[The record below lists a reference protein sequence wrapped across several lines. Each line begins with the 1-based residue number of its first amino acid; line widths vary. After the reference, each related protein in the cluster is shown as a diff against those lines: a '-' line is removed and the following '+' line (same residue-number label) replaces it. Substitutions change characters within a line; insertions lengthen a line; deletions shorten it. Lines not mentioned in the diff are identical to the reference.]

1 MDQELLIIE
10 LLSAAEPIYKRARKN
25 RQKNLVYAFLFL
37 IIASVLFF
45 GIGSFVYQQLEMRVR
60 SIDSGYWLRGFYH
73 FSLVLGLLSVLAVVL
88 LFIINAIRG
97 IELRRSFQRFLERQV
112 KKAAK
117 YPDVYQDQE
126 AYYLAEE
133 KRKPVIRLLKIECI
147 ELTTTFD
154 GTTIYLGNYQEF
166 WGFSTVQLFVVNE
179 DPERLPM
186 TFPKAQEVNQ
196 KWALLMISLLFL
208 GAAGVFTYDGLNR
221 HQDLYGGHSEP
232 AKSTVSSEAA
242 PLSSDDLIVQQG
254 TAPEKR
260 RNQANQLDLNNETYE
275 LYMTT
280 DSGSTWSFV
289 PLKPEW
295 MRSGSYLLTSGEIPL
310 GYWMDKTYNI
320 APDFSWFI
328 YSDNEKE
335 LSFLFS
341 HDQGKTWQK
350 SLVSENAQRIRYR
363 KAQFFADGSGVLVY
377 SNASPEVSSEG
388 LEIFQT
394 NDFGKTWSRSNGTT
408 INQPVQNVSFV
419 NPTLGFVSTRENLYY
434 TNNSGSSFKE
444 AVVTIPADYQT
455 GGLDLFQTPN
465 EVTQVSTNQLETKFY
480 LLKMAGIDQGKMF
493 ACLYRSSDNGETWQF
508 AEQLSEVKPTE

>member
-60 SIDSGYWLRGFYH
+60 SIDSGYWVRGFYH

-221 HQDLYGGHSEP
+221 HQDLY
-232 AKSTVSSEAA
+232 
-242 PLSSDDLIVQQG
+242 
-254 TAPEKR
+254 
-260 RNQANQLDLNNETYE
+260 
-275 LYMTT
+275 
-280 DSGSTWSFV
+280 
-289 PLKPEW
+289 
-295 MRSGSYLLTSGEIPL
+295 
-310 GYWMDKTYNI
+310 
-320 APDFSWFI
+320 
-328 YSDNEKE
+328 
-335 LSFLFS
+335 
-341 HDQGKTWQK
+341 
-350 SLVSENAQRIRYR
+350 
-363 KAQFFADGSGVLVY
+363 
-377 SNASPEVSSEG
+377 
-388 LEIFQT
+388 
-394 NDFGKTWSRSNGTT
+394 
-408 INQPVQNVSFV
+408 
-419 NPTLGFVSTRENLYY
+419 
-434 TNNSGSSFKE
+434 
-444 AVVTIPADYQT
+444 VVTQNQRSPQ
-455 GGLDLFQTPN
+455 FQAK
-465 EVTQVSTNQLETKFY
+465 LHHFRA
-480 LLKMAGIDQGKMF
+480 MI
-493 ACLYRSSDNGETWQF
+493 
-508 AEQLSEVKPTE
+508 